1 MTKKVLITGAG
12 SGLGRSMAEFCAA
25 RGDRVLVA
33 DIDLPRAQETVALLK
48 SAGHLAHAIDV
59 TDSEQWTKLA
69 ELARREF
76 GQFDLLINNAGVA
89 SSGEFLETTDTEW
102 DRVIAVNQTA
112 VHKGCRTLLPL
123 MLGRTEGRA
132 AIINVASFAGIAAAP
147 DTGVYGVSKAAVVA
161 YSEILRAQLANQRV
175 HVACLCPSFFATN
188 LLQSFTPGHDRMRKA
203 AERFMATS
211 ALSAADVARFA
222 IEQAEA
228 GVFMLLPHKETRS
241 KAWIKRYFPEFYFR
255 QLVKKFRPAR

>member
-1 MTKKVLITGAG
+1 MARNVLITGAG

-33 DIDLPRAQETVALLK
+33 DIDVARAQETVALLAK
-48 SAGHLAHAIDV
+48 GQHLAYAIDV
-59 TDSEQWTKLA
+59 TSSEQWTALA
-69 ELARREF
+69 AIARSEF

-89 SSGEFLETTDTEW
+89 SSGEFLETTDAEW

-112 VHKGCRTLLPL
+112 VHKGCRAILPL
-123 MLGRTEGRA
+123 MLGRPQGRA

-175 HVACLCPSFFATN
+175 HVGCLCPSFFATN

-203 AERFMATS
+203 AERFMASS
-211 ALSAADVARFA
+211 ALNAADVARFA
-222 IEQAEA
+222 IEKAEA

-241 KAWIKRYFPEFYFR
+241 RAWLKRCFPEFYFR